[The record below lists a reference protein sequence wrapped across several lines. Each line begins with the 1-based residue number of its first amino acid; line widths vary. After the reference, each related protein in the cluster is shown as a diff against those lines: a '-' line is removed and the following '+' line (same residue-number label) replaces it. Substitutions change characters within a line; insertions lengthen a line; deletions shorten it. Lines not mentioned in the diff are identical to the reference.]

1 MTKYCKWCAGKIPY
15 ELELCSGCL
24 MLSSEFMGTDVRPFL
39 SEKRNKEINRFLKP
53 GRGLKIEQ
61 RIRHLVQEVNI
72 PISIPP
78 ILKSKRKDSRAHWNY
93 ESSEWDELVDY
104 WRRFNILRPGNYYF
118 PDGTPLSIEKDQR
131 IFINRYRLTIKIP
144 ILDIA
149 EWLSNPFRIN
159 SIKNWSDFIL
169 LLDCVTTPLPPI
181 DYFGNNEEKWG
192 NWIKEN
198 SWRGI
203 DYPMKVP
210 SGHYINTSRVPP
222 FLEFI
227 ERKHR
232 EEGDTRCPSEI
243 IRENI
248 QEMKHE
254 DFGMIGELWT
264 EIYYC
269 KDDYNEEYRVKSI
282 PILVTQNHR
291 LKILVIDRNKPST
304 CSLGNDPRDWRKLMV
319 CALLPNRSRGSEF
332 IQGLLMNWSK
342 EFELWKPSLR
352 QIKSAR
358 LLHDEIEKLN
368 ENSSLIPINY
378 NSEKSGLKVQ
388 GFSGINYVIS
398 SFGSDKLKVDAIQ
411 SIRDI
416 DDVENKGL
424 DLCIDPLIE
433 HNELPFGDIAVG
445 YLLALR
451 NDISSRNYIFTLDFF
466 LNAIDDN
473 TSMMKEDNYWL
484 VVEHDYHAGL
494 ESIHG
499 HHEMDE
505 NMERAIAEYEN
516 DLEIQRQQ
524 QEFEQQ
530 QHEFEQQQQEC
541 SNGMIDEI
549 LQEMDMEAR
558 FEYFCDLIEQNKNGE
573 QNE

>member
-1 MTKYCKWCAGKIPY
+1 MTKYCKWCAGKIPN

-61 RIRHLVQEVNI
+61 RIRHLVQEVEV
-72 PISIPP
+72 PVSIPP
-78 ILKSKRKDSRAHWNY
+78 ILKSKRKNSIAHWTY
-93 ESSEWDELVDY
+93 ESTEWDELVDY

-118 PDGTPLSIEKDQR
+118 PDGTSLSIEKNQK
-131 IFINRYRLTIKIP
+131 IFIGRYRLARNIP

-149 EWLSNPFRIN
+149 EWLSNSLRIN

-169 LLDCVTTPLPPI
+169 LLDCVTTTLP
-181 DYFGNNEEKWG
+181 DKNYFGNNEEEWG
-192 NWIKEN
+192 RWIKEN

-210 SGHYINTSRVPP
+210 PGHYMNPSRVPP

-227 ERKHR
+227 ERKCR
-232 EEGDTRCPSEI
+232 EEGDTRAPSEI

-248 QEMKHE
+248 TLME
-254 DFGMIGELWT
+254 DENFGIIGELWT
-264 EIYYC
+264 DIYYG
-269 KDDYNEEYRVKSI
+269 KENYIEEYQCKSS

-304 CSLGNDPRDWRKLMV
+304 CSLGNDPRDWRKLMA
-319 CALLPNRSRGSEF
+319 CALLPNRSQGSEF
-332 IQGLLMNWSK
+332 IQGLLMNWTK
-342 EFELWKPSLR
+342 ELELWKPSLR
-352 QIKSAR
+352 QIRSAR
-358 LLHDEIEKLN
+358 LLHNEIEKLGDK
-368 ENSSLIPINY
+368 SSLIPIDY
-378 NSEKSGLKVQ
+378 SSEKSGLKVQ
-388 GFSGINYVIS
+388 GISGINYVIS
-398 SFGSDKLKVDAIQ
+398 SDESNKLKVDAIQ
-411 SIRDI
+411 SITDI
-416 DDVENKGL
+416 DDVEHKGL
-424 DLCIDPLIE
+424 DLCIDPLMDD
-433 HNELPFGDIAVG
+433 HELPFGDIAVG
-445 YLLALR
+445 YVLALH
-451 NDISSRNYIFTLDFF
+451 NDVVSRNYIFTLDFF
-466 LNAIDDN
+466 LNAIDEN
-473 TSMMKEDNYWL
+473 TSILKDYNYWS

-494 ESIHG
+494 ESMHG

-505 NMERAIAEYEN
+505 NMERAIEEYEN

-524 QEFEQQ
+524 HEFEQQ

-541 SNGMIDEI
+541 SNGMIDEM
-549 LQEMDMEAR
+549 LQEMDTEAR
-558 FEYFCDLIEQNKNGE
+558 FEFFCDLIEQNKNGE